1 MLLLLIMM
9 VHVHRTRREREMRK
23 QTKRTAQRLGTCQ
36 CMPTVSGI
44 ITAVQFTLVEVHFV
58 WHFSHRKNVCKIL
71 PLHIHKL

>member
-36 CMPTVSGI
+36 RMPTVSGI

-58 WHFSHRKNVCKIL
+58 RHFSHRKNVCKIL